1 MMAKKAKL
9 DLFGHVRQVQQRD
22 LLLQAYLSSL
32 QNVIDHVDAN
42 DDFVSSKLVSAN
54 QKWCIL
60 ASKYGFDEVVRVKKV
75 IGTTELTD
83 ADLLSECMCCD
94 LELCTSVVQLLSQGD
109 GDASTATETPS
120 VTPQPPGVQK
130 SFSALQ

>member
-1 MMAKKAKL
+1 MMYKKAKL
-9 DLFGHVRQVQQRD
+9 DLFGHVRQLQQRD

-32 QNVIDHVDAN
+32 QNVIDAN
-42 DDFVSSKLVSAN
+42 DDFVSSKLVSGN
-54 QKWCIL
+54 QRWCIL
-60 ASKYGFDEVVRVKKV
+60 AAKYGFEEVVRVKK
-75 IGTTELTD
+75 IITTTSELTD